1 MGCGGSKA
9 EEPIKI
15 EYHPMND
22 VLPSAPETDQIY
34 EILEFW
40 FCTTYTE
47 FDRTNHIKPLGEL
60 TQPLERKDDAT
71 SQQAV
76 MPPPE
81 EPGDVKG
88 VVNPGGAD
96 ELQKILQQTLKIPDG

>member
-15 EYHPMND
+15 HYHPLNGP
-22 VLPSAPETDQIY
+22 LPSAPETDQIY

-47 FDRTNHIKPLGEL
+47 WDRTNHVKPLGEL
-60 TQPLERKDDAT
+60 APSLEKKDE
-71 SQQAV
+71 AV
-76 MPPPE
+76 TPQDQ
-81 EPGDVKG
+81 EPSDVKG
-88 VVNPGGAD
+88 VVNPKDVD
-96 ELQKILQQTLKIPDG
+96 ELQKVLQQTLSMPDE